1 MIIRDNQCPNGT
13 LQMKTGIAHLPLHG
27 GKAPSW
33 LFQRMKKLAREITLS
48 IVDEWGTDEMLTR
61 LSDPFWFQA
70 FGCVLGFDWHSSGLT
85 TTVCGALKEGIRG
98 LEGELGFFVA
108 GGKGRASRKTPFQ
121 IEQYCQDLSMDA
133 ENLIYASKM
142 SAKVDNTALQD
153 GYQLYHHT
161 FLFTKEG
168 KWSVIQQGMN
178 ANNRYARRYHWNSEG
193 VKNFV
198 CEPQQAICCDM
209 KGKSL
214 NMVAQESEKTRQVST
229 LLSKEKPEKIVA
241 EIKKVEQLILPK
253 HHDIKPLDFNTKR
266 LEKIL
271 VKTYE
276 RQSENFEALLG
287 LKGVGP
293 KTIRALSL
301 LSELVYGA
309 KPSFRDPARF
319 SFSHGGKDGY
329 PFPVD
334 KNNYDFSIDFLSKC
348 INNAKINNQDKK
360 EAFKRLSRF

>member
-1 MIIRDNQCPNGT
+1 
-13 LQMKTGIAHLPLHG
+13 MKTGTAQLPLHG

-33 LFQRMKKLAREITLS
+33 LFQRMKKLAREITIC

-85 TTVCGALKEGIRG
+85 TTVCGALKEGISG
-98 LEGELGFFVA
+98 LENDLGFFIA
-108 GGKGRASRKTPFQ
+108 GGKGKTSRKTPSQ

-178 ANNRYARRYHWNSEG
+178 TDNLYARRYHWNSEG

-198 CEPQQAICCDM
+198 CEPHQAICCNM

-214 NMVAQESEKTRQVST
+214 NMIAQESDKARQVAT
-229 LLSKEKPEKIVA
+229 LLSKEKPEKIVS

-253 HHDIKPLDFNTKR
+253 HHDIKPLNLNTKR
-266 LEKIL
+266 FEKIL
-271 VKTYE
+271 IKTYE
-276 RQSENFEALLG
+276 HQSENFEELLG

-319 SFSHGGKDGY
+319 SFSHGGKDGHPY
-329 PFPVD
+329 PVD